1 MASPINVFKSVVAD
15 LTTTQSTIYTTP
27 ASITTVVLLAQVSNV
42 SGSSAN
48 VTFLTSSNNTELV
61 KDFTIPVG
69 DAAALIDGKLILE
82 SGESILAYA
91 SGNSQL
97 KITLSIL
104 ESA

>member
-1 MASPINVFKSVVAD
+1 MASPINVFKSAVAD
-15 LTTTQSTIYTTP
+15 LTTVQSTIYTTP

-48 VTFLTSSNNTELV
+48 VTFLTSSSNTELV

-91 SGNSQL
+91 SANSQL

>member
-1 MASPINVFKSVVAD
+1 MASPINVFKSATAN
-15 LTTTQSTIYTTP
+15 LTTVQSTIYTTP

-48 VTFLTSSNNTELV
+48 VTFLTSSSNTELV

-91 SGNSQL
+91 SANSQL